1 MKRNTIIYILL
12 LAACLA
18 GTVFYFASDMKEKKP
33 SDGYVGKSEIKVE
46 GGRMT
51 PETLLSFGRLS
62 DPQMSPDGGYILYG
76 VSYTSIKGLSLIH
89 I

>member
-1 MKRNTIIYILL
+1 MNRKTLIYIL

-18 GTVFYFASDMKEKKP
+18 GGITIWAIGMKEKKP

-46 GGRMT
+46 NGRMT

-62 DPQMSPDGGYILYG
+62 DPKMSPDGGYILYG
-76 VSYTSIKGLSLIH
+76 VSNT
-89 I
+89 